1 MNDKITALLSEVRGI
16 LEQHGDSDV
25 AKKIAEYLPELPGF
39 EVVHR
44 YRVKFKARQL
54 GLAGEPAA
62 VKAALKAINKGLASM
77 MNAGKTAD
85 FITQQ
90 MRVIIDGHRQMLA
103 GGGASATKV
112 VESALAI
119 YSRDQGA

>member
-39 EVVHR
+39 VVVHR
-44 YRVKFKARQL
+44 YRVRFKARQL
-54 GLAGEPAA
+54 GLAGEPGA
-62 VKAALKAINKGLASM
+62 VKTALKAINKALASM
-77 MNAGKTAD
+77 MNAGKPAD
-85 FITQQ
+85 FIIQQ

-103 GGGASATKV
+103 GGGASALKV
-112 VESALAI
+112 VEAAVAI
-119 YSRDQGA
+119 YTRDQSE